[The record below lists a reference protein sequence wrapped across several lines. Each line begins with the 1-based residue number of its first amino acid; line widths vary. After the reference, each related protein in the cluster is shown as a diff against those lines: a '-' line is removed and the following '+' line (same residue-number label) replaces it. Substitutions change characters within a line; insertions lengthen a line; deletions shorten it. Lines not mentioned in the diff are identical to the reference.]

1 MVSNFVANICDSL
14 PDLFNSNY
22 SGDVG
27 EFDISSYL
35 QSDMPMRQFD
45 DTLAKLECEP
55 YSTVANNVGSGLDN
69 LAVINDLPAMNDQK
83 KAALISQ
90 LREQEQLKQ
99 KQLEQQRQLDE
110 LRQQQKLLQDQLQK
124 SNQSSVTVPPSVV
137 TLSMQGPIL
146 PNTSSHYSQTKPL
159 VGASQPPQVRY

>member
-1 MVSNFVANICDSL
+1 MA
-14 PDLFNSNY
+14 DLFSSDY
-22 SGDVG
+22 SGEVG

-55 YSTVANNVGSGLDN
+55 YPSMVNNVGSGMDEV
-69 LAVINDLPAMNDQK
+69 AVMNDLPSISDQK

-124 SNQSSVTVPPSVV
+124 SNQSGVVTQPSVV

-146 PNTSSHYSQTKPL
+146 SNTSHYSQSKPL
-159 VGASQPPQVRY
+159 VAASQPPQVRY